1 MEKTPASIV
10 LKLVGLST
18 YLSPLL
24 PGITLRKGD
33 TIRVPQSVAKE
44 IGGGFRFQGDDDHK
58 VYYFGVV
65 KDPAVKPTYD
75 LLTGDTTQDT
85 APTPAFGFE
94 GHHESSEGAPKT
106 EVEEAAGFFA
116 EEEDDR
122 SEVEKALEAAEVAE
136 AEDTGTVD
144 GEATDTGDE
153 EPATE
158 PPAEEPAA
166 PAPAA
171 RTGQRARRANS

>member
-106 EVEEAAGFFA
+106 EVEEAAGFFG
-116 EEEDDR
+116 EEDDR
-122 SEVEKALEAAEVAE
+122 SEVEKALEAAESAE
-136 AEDTGTVD
+136 ADGEPDGDAEGEADTGET
-144 GEATDTGDE
+144 EAPTE
-153 EPATE
+153 EAAPAS
-158 PPAEEPAA
+158 